1 LFGGAHPALF
11 FGAVGFFVLAIV
23 VYDRRRLGRVHPVT
37 LWGGLVLMLSFPGR
51 LALGK
56 TDLWLTFAA
65 WLIR

>member
-1 LFGGAHPALF
+1 MHVQTATGL
-11 FGAVGFFVLAIV
+11 FVLTIV
-23 VYDRRRLGRVHPVT
+23 IYDRRTLGRVHPVT
-37 LWGGLVLMLSFPGR
+37 LWGGLALMLSFPAR